1 MQSFWKIF
9 STGLSTDLWVT
20 RLDLYAPPFR
30 LGSAIGPGSGSRLD
44 LDLSRLSRKPRGLSI
59 FEESRSVVL
68 TTGLGTKNPQ
78 PGFRVGDFFVFQP
91 GALPPLLFG
100 TKSSN
105 LTSLTFIFP
114 LLKDLRTLST
124 ISCISFDLLFST
136 FCLSS

>member
-68 TTGLGTKNPQ
+68 TTGLDTKNPQ
-78 PGFRVGDFFVFQP
+78 PGFRVGVFFVFQP
-91 GALPPLLFG
+91 GALLPLLSG
-100 TKSSN
+100 ER
-105 LTSLTFIFP
+105 LAVM
-114 LLKDLRTLST
+114 RTLSLVQSLN
-124 ISCISFDLLFST
+124 ICRHLSRCCRGLMRLLPK
-136 FCLSS
+136 LRY